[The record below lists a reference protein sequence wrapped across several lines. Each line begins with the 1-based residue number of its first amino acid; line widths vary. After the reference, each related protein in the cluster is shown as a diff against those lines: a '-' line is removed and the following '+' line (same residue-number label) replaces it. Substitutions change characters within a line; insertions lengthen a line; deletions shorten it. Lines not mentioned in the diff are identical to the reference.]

1 MKTETITIYEI
12 DCDIT
17 FYIGQNRHD
26 NFNVIDKGSSS
37 DLWFHAK
44 TESSCHVVAI
54 IPEDIER
61 NEMKYI
67 IKKGAVLCKT
77 HTSKLK
83 DLHNVEII
91 YSQIKNVKKTRIPG
105 LVNVSNEKK
114 IVI

>member
-1 MKTETITIYEI
+1 MKTEIVTIYEI
-12 DCDIT
+12 DCDII
-17 FYIGQNRHD
+17 FYIGQNRND

-44 TESSCHVVAI
+44 SESSCHVVAI

-61 NEMKYI
+61 NELKYI
-67 IKKGAVLCKT
+67 IKQGALLCKT
-77 HTSKLK
+77 HTHKLK

-91 YSQIKNVKKTRIPG
+91 YSQIRNIKKTRTPG

>member
-1 MKTETITIYEI
+1 MKTETLTIFEI

-44 TESSCHVVAI
+44 TDSSCHVVAL

-61 NEMKYI
+61 NELKYI
-67 IKKGAVLCKT
+67 IREGALLCKMNT
-77 HTSKLK
+77 NKLK

-91 YSQIKNVKKTRIPG
+91 YSQIKNVKKTRTPG
-105 LVNVSNEKK
+105 LVNVLNEKK

>member
-1 MKTETITIYEI
+1 MKIEIITIYEI

-17 FYIGQNRHD
+17 FYIGQNKND
-26 NFNVIDKGSSS
+26 NFSVIDKGSST

-44 TESSCHVVAI
+44 TESSCHVVAL

-61 NEMKYI
+61 NELKYI
-67 IKKGAVLCKT
+67 IKKGAALCKT
-77 HTSKLK
+77 YTNKLK

-91 YSQIKNVKKTRIPG
+91 YSQLKNVKKTRIPG
-105 LVNVSNEKK
+105 LVNVLNEKK